1 MKPNAYIMGNKV
13 SLGDH
18 HYAYAQPYELQ
29 PISRMESHGSV
40 L

>member
-1 MKPNAYIMGNKV
+1 MNPNLVVMRSN
-13 SLGDH
+13 LNGDYH
-18 HYAYAQPYELQ
+18 AYAQPYELQ